1 VGLWKYSGAVDTR
14 GWWAYGTRK
23 KNSVFIIIAGGLSR
37 LKDIIATITSGF
49 HWYFNCNLT
58 ELFYFLRKYR

>member
-1 VGLWKYSGAVDTR
+1 MGQWIHEGGGHTVLLE
-14 GWWAYGTRK
+14 